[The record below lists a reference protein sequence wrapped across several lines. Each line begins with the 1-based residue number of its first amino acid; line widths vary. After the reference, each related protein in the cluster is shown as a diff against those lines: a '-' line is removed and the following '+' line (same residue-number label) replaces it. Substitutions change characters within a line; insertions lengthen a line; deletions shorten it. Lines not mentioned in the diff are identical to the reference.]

1 MVPLHVVHPT
11 EEHYPNV
18 VPSFSRCWAQCQYFF
33 IFGDLPTQ
41 DLCGW
46 SQIFLFH
53 SRFFFK
59 AYYSYSLTLIIPL
72 QSLDA
77 FQGLTVAG
85 QDLVCLAVELQQG
98 FSFPQ
103 MLQGENVPANLL
115 QLSLGCI

>member
-53 SRFFFK
+53 SRFFLK
-59 AYYSYSLTLIIPL
+59 LIIL
-72 QSLDA
+72 
-77 FQGLTVAG
+77 
-85 QDLVCLAVELQQG
+85 
-98 FSFPQ
+98 
-103 MLQGENVPANLL
+103 
-115 QLSLGCI
+115 IH